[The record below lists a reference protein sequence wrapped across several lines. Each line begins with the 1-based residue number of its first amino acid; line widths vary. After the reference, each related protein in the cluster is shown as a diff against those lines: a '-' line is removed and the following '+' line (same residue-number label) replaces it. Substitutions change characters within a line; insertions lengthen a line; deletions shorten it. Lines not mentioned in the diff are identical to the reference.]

1 MEHQRARWLLRNHK
15 NTNNLKHVM
24 QNILL
29 LEDFK
34 ETRTWLRDVLSQAFH
49 KPQIHEAA
57 TIEQAKK
64 LIAGNIFDLAI
75 IDINLPD
82 GSGIDFIK
90 ILSEECP
97 ATFCVVA
104 TIFNDDQHIFSAL
117 QAGAHGYLLKE
128 QPKKE
133 LIASLSGLLHGQP
146 PLSPAIARRML
157 KHFQSSSPINM
168 SNENDPSLLS
178 DREKEILTLVAKG
191 YKRGDIADMLG
202 IKPNTVASHVKT
214 IYGKLNVCN
223 RAEATV
229 EALRMGLVQL

>member
-1 MEHQRARWLLRNHK
+1 
-15 NTNNLKHVM
+15 M

-29 LEDFK
+29 LEDFA
-34 ETRTWLRDVLSQAFH
+34 ETRAWLCDVLRAAFDE
-49 KPQIHEAA
+49 PQIHEAA
-57 TIEQAKK
+57 TLEQAKK
-64 LIAGNIFDLAI
+64 LLAKNLFDLAI
-75 IDINLPD
+75 IDLNLPD
-82 GSGIDFIK
+82 GSGIDMIK
-90 ILSEECP
+90 VIGQDSPE
-97 ATFCVVA
+97 TFCVVA

-133 LIASLSGLLHGQP
+133 LIASLSGMLHGQP

-157 KHFQSSSPINM
+157 KHFQTSSPVDSSEAETSTI
-168 SNENDPSLLS
+168 LS
-178 DREKEILTLVAKG
+178 EREKEILTLVAKG

-229 EALRMGLVQL
+229 EALRMGLVKL